1 MFKLVKI
8 TNASTPIPE
17 AERHLL
23 KRGVEYVRGSIAYLD
38 DGIITYEPMFT
49 ANPTKYCILEDVKAD
64 SNQKLIACFR
74 VTSDMVFEVEAVQDR
89 EEDPLPLDGDKVMMR
104 DGYYVS
110 FEPNGEFT
118 VDSTVGYNVTGKLL
132 GRFERI
138 V

>member
-1 MFKLVKI
+1 
-8 TNASTPIPE
+8 
-17 AERHLL
+17 
-23 KRGVEYVRGSIAYLD
+23 
-38 DGIITYEPMFT
+38 
-49 ANPTKYCILEDVKAD
+49 
-64 SNQKLIACFR
+64 
-74 VTSDMVFEVEAVQDR
+74 MVFEVEAVQDR
-89 EEDPLPLDGDKVMMR
+89 EEDTLPMDGDKVMMR